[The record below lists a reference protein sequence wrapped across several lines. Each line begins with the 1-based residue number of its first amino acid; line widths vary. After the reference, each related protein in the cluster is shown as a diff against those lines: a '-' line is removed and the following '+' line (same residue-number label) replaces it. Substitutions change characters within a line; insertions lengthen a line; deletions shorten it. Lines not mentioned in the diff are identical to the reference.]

1 MKPEYTETPPIPPS
15 QGSAT
20 PHEALASQASRPSK
34 AATVH
39 TTATSHV
46 WFVRAVSV
54 VALIG
59 AIGVGLMWSKLS
71 GIQEQLAKQSADTGT
86 QAVEAKA
93 ASKQAEELARE
104 TAARLAITDA
114 KLGEVALQRSQLEEL
129 MQSLSRSRDENLVV
143 DIESALR
150 LAQQQSQLTGSVQP
164 LLAALKSAEQRLT
177 KVANPRLN
185 PVLRAVTRDIEKIN
199 ATAVS
204 DIPNLLL
211 KLDDLVRDV
220 DTLPLVNAVGTVKPE
235 APKPV
240 VAQSSWARAISM
252 SWWEQWLGD
261 VWQTASQLI
270 RVSRID
276 RPEASLLAPDQSYF
290 VRENLK
296 LRLLNVRLALLAR
309 HFDVARQD
317 LTQVNND
324 LQKYFDTDNRQGQN
338 ALALAKDVLAKT
350 KQTELPRL
358 DDTLAALTTAA
369 AGR

>member
-1 MKPEYTETPPIPPS
+1 MKPEHIDTPPTPPS

-20 PHEALASQASRPSK
+20 PHEALASHASRPSK
-34 AATVH
+34 AATVQA
-39 TTATSHV
+39 TATSHV

-59 AIGVGLMWSKLS
+59 ALGVGLMWSKLS

-114 KLGEVALQRSQLEEL
+114 KLSEVALQRSQLEEL

-220 DTLPLVNAVGTVKPE
+220 DTLPLANAVGTV
-235 APKPV
+235 
-240 VAQSSWARAISM
+240 
-252 SWWEQWLGD
+252 
-261 VWQTASQLI
+261 
-270 RVSRID
+270 
-276 RPEASLLAPDQSYF
+276 
-290 VRENLK
+290 
-296 LRLLNVRLALLAR
+296 
-309 HFDVARQD
+309 
-317 LTQVNND
+317 
-324 LQKYFDTDNRQGQN
+324 
-338 ALALAKDVLAKT
+338 
-350 KQTELPRL
+350 
-358 DDTLAALTTAA
+358 
-369 AGR
+369 

>member
-1 MKPEYTETPPIPPS
+1 MKPEHSEPPITAPSTETSLANDKGTHSPS
-15 QGSAT
+15 DTARASGASPSHNASWLVLSIGLVAIVGAAGS
-20 PHEALASQASRPSK
+20 
-34 AATVH
+34 
-39 TTATSHV
+39 
-46 WFVRAVSV
+46 
-54 VALIG
+54 
-59 AIGVGLMWSKLS
+59 GLMWSKLS
-71 GIQEQLAKQSADTGT
+71 GIQEQLAKQSADTGS

-143 DIESALR
+143 DIEAALR

-177 KVANPRLN
+177 KVANPRLA
-185 PVLRAVTRDIEKIN
+185 PLLRAVARDIEKVN

-204 DIPNLLL
+204 DVPSLLH
-211 KLDDLVRDV
+211 KLDDLVRDI
-220 DTLPLVNAVGTVKPE
+220 DTLPLANAVGTVKPE
-235 APKPV
+235 PAKADVAP
-240 VAQSSWARAISM
+240 SSWARAISM

-276 RPEASLLAPDQSYF
+276 RPEASLLAPEQSFF

-317 LTQVNND
+317 LTQASND

>member
-1 MKPEYTETPPIPPS
+1 MKPEHTEPPS
-15 QGSAT
+15 TLPPTEQGQAVTPDPRVASGPRHGKSAAAN
-20 PHEALASQASRPSK
+20 PDSNPWWMRGVGLLAL
-34 AATVH
+34 VG
-39 TTATSHV
+39 
-46 WFVRAVSV
+46 AVGS
-54 VALIG
+54 
-59 AIGVGLMWSKLS
+59 GLMWSKLT
-71 GIQEQLAKQSADTGT
+71 GIQEQLARQSADTSS
-86 QAVEAKA
+86 QAVEARA

-114 KLGEVALQRSQLEEL
+114 RLSEVALQRTQLEEL
-129 MQSLSRSRDENLVV
+129 MQSLSRSRDETLVV

-177 KVANPRLN
+177 KVSNPRLS
-185 PVLRAVTRDIEKIN
+185 PLLRAVVRDIEKVN

-204 DIPNLLL
+204 DIPSLLL
-211 KLDDLVRDV
+211 KLDDLVRDI
-220 DTLPLVNAVGTVKPE
+220 DTLPLANAVGSVKPE
-235 APKPV
+235 PPKAP
-240 VAQSSWARAISM
+240 VAESSWARAISM
-252 SWWEQWLGD
+252 SWWEQWLND
-261 VWQTASQLI
+261 AWQIARQLI
-270 RVSRID
+270 RISRID

-309 HFDVARQD
+309 HFDVARED
-317 LTQVNND
+317 LTQVSND
-324 LQKYFDTDNRQGQN
+324 LQKYFVTDNRQGQN
-338 ALALAKDVLAKT
+338 ALALAKEVLAKT

>member
-1 MKPEYTETPPIPPS
+1 MKPEHTESP
-15 QGSAT
+15 
-20 PHEALASQASRPSK
+20 
-34 AATVH
+34 TVAP
-39 TTATSHV
+39 TVSHV
-46 WFVRAVSV
+46 WWGRAVAL
-54 VALIG
+54 VALVG
-59 AIGVGLMWSKLS
+59 AVGTGLMWSKLT
-71 GIQEQLAKQSADTGT
+71 GIQEQLAKQSADTGS
-86 QAVEAKA
+86 QAIEARA

-114 KLGEVALQRSQLEEL
+114 KLGEVALQRTQLEEL

-143 DIESALR
+143 DSESAVR

-177 KVANPRLN
+177 KVGNPRLA
-185 PVLRAVTRDIEKIN
+185 PLLRAVSRDIEKVN

-204 DIPNLLL
+204 DIPSLLH
-211 KLDDLVRDV
+211 KLDDLVRDI
-220 DTLPLVNAVGTVKPE
+220 DTLPLANAVGRVTTEPAKPAVTE
-235 APKPV
+235 
-240 VAQSSWARAISM
+240 SSWARAISM
-252 SWWEQWLGD
+252 SWWEQWLRD
-261 VWQTASQLI
+261 AWHTARQLI

-309 HFDVARQD
+309 HFDVARED
-317 LTQVNND
+317 LTQASTD
-324 LQKYFDTDNRQGQN
+324 LQRYFDTDNRQGQN
-338 ALALAKDVLAKT
+338 ALALAKEVLSKT